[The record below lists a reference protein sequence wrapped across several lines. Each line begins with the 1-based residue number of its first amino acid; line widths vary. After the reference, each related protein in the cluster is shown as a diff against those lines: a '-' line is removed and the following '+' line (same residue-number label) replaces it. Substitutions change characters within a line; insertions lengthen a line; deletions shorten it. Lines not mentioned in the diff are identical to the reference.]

1 VCAFKR
7 KRLQFTLEN
16 VRVWYFMN
24 RMGQAAVSSFRT
36 STGIQRSPNFSR
48 VVSGCEFLIL
58 LLYDILCVLCLLLCK
73 FVHFMPFIV
82 CVCTA
87 LLPLGVKG

>member
-1 VCAFKR
+1 VIKR
-7 KRLQFTLEN
+7 KRFPFTLEN
-16 VRVWYFMN
+16 VRVCYILN
-24 RMGQAAVSSFRT
+24 RMRQAAVPSFRP
-36 STGIQRSPNFSR
+36 STGKQRLPNFSR